1 MATVRMRNSVGAL
14 VAGEEVELPDEEADR
29 YIMLGY
35 AEGEL
40 SRDYSDDERDELR
53 SSHQE
58 VNV

>member
-1 MATVRMRNSVGAL
+1 MATIRMRNSVGAL
-14 VAGEEVELPDEEADR
+14 VAGEEADLPDEESDR
-29 YIMLGY
+29 YILLGY

-40 SRDYSDDERDELR
+40 SREYTDDERDELR